1 MKSETKILRL
11 NVGIETRVCYSKV
24 RLSYLVIWVAHI
36 LRLQPQE
43 VLLPVLLIR
52 WTTYLVHERVVVLSG
67 RLQSSDFVF
76 VQNGRRLLQIHFC

>member
-24 RLSYLVIWVAHI
+24 RLRYVVIWVAHI

-52 WTTYLVHERVVVLSG
+52 WTTYLLHERVVVLSG